1 MSEEKRKPFN
11 ADEYTGQAV
20 ETRSGQKVVE
30 LYIFGSSRDD
40 VMNCVCFRL
49 DGWNC
54 IVTSNRFGQYD
65 FDAGEHEHDLFFSPT
80 KKTAYLVVDE
90 LGKARAVSNSEETTV
105 AFPASWKIVRVEYDV

>member
-11 ADEYTGQAV
+11 VGEYTGQAV
-20 ETRSGQKVVE
+20 ETRSGERVIALHVFPGTLKYPVHFLLAKSTYLENVTK
-30 LYIFGSSRDD
+30 
-40 VMNCVCFRL
+40 
-49 DGWNC
+49 DGKYEADSAAN
-54 IVTSNRFGQYD
+54 SEY
-65 FDAGEHEHDLFFSPT
+65 DLFFSPT